1 MHDKERPQAAILRA
15 GSPRKPTFLYR
26 MLRSVVAV
34 LTLVFLTEN
43 TRSLTVESA
52 ETCRDEDLQSPVDIT
67 QPLVFKNF
75 QVGLHLR
82 NLTEIPIRKQAK
94 NLFKL
99 ETDFGS
105 VDFAGGKFK
114 VDRAF
119 FRFPSEHKIN
129 GQRMPLELQMIGT
142 DPQGAKIGLVV
153 LYYAGKNLNYFLNEM
168 SFGKGYLK
176 ELPVSSQRDKKL
188 YVAKTNISF
197 DRAFTNNGTWLM
209 YEGSD
214 TNAPCNSITWL
225 ISFDVAEVHPE
236 QLMDVP
242 EDSVPYFKTKPLK
255 NRVVYRNKHSEEEL
269 LEVIRDQ
276 EKRVNHEL
284 KKKNED
290 DIKKE
295 EARKLEALANAL
307 EKAMDSESEEVRNAR
322 KHLQAEYQKIE
333 DKKVQKKAAVRQK
346 IAKKHTDET
355 LHQRAADLR
364 YPTTLLYE
372 RILDKVKNYYK
383 KAPSCPD
390 FLEYEPPKGR
400 PWGYV
405 PPNVV
410 MSWDINKFTNSNTTK
425 VARPTIPSPAEKT
438 LVFRPL
444 FFQQKDTCGEVDALN
459 MSIWAPVPH
468 PDPIPLN
475 SPLLTKLAQIDM
487 MILDQKNKSTSE
499 VRTLIPV
506 LVKTLPNI
514 SAPSAPVTSFTMLNG
529 SELIESVPNTTD
541 AIIKL
546 PKEQI
551 TKVAPVKLV
560 RDFEVDTQAQKEL
573 EARRMKDVNNRL
585 GPNGG
590 YNVPPP
596 KPAGAPPG
604 PVDHPMPNFFNIS
617 HPEPGKLVRI
627 WPPFRPEFEEGVMP
641 MDVKYAWNP
650 IPESELVVNLQPP
663 PSPDREFRWIVY
675 CWLEGQYKTGPR
687 DRAPWIPIYVL
698 ARSDFQ
704 WSKNVI
710 PSEIPTP
717 KNLTYG
723 KDHRLPVSSIIL
735 KFEARNVKDMTTE
748 AKLLQPPKK
757 VNPEDAYLPPTRFRL
772 NLDKR
777 LNVENPLYMK
787 ALEEKYKS
795 MRGLISDRYEQKL
808 QEGTGILIE
817 TDLAWRMEQEE
828 LEQQQLEADRQQIMA
843 ARQQRLARITGTPGT
858 TIQRTVRY
866 ERVCLEHNLEVVVNR
881 RGNNYVE
888 GIYPPVFQICK
899 RWGWR
904 EYNETIMIPGTPGI
918 PQPGANNTA
927 PNSPG
932 APPVPGPA
940 PTVNLEDKAATKEE
954 KCKEYMQIVLNRRRI
969 FLTDPYDDYMQKECV
984 EIFNA
989 LKRTRLQ
996 HFRGGLGPIM
1006 RAVKDTTAKSAQ
1018 MLKNARDDA
1027 RRVNQEEAERRY
1039 QQGMN
1044 KTTTPKQLSPI
1055 KQLAQKY
1062 PSADK

>member
-1 MHDKERPQAAILRA
+1 MHDKQRPAAASSKAASIRNSGIISSLFKAIMALSSLIILVGNSA
-15 GSPRKPTFLYR
+15 
-26 MLRSVVAV
+26 
-34 LTLVFLTEN
+34 
-43 TRSLTVESA
+43 SLKVESA

-82 NLTEIPIRKQAK
+82 NLTEIPIRKQAQ

-99 ETDFGS
+99 ENDFGT

-153 LYYAGKNLNYFLNEM
+153 LYYAGRNMNYFLNEM

-176 ELPVSSQRDKKL
+176 QLPVSSQRDKKL
-188 YVAKTNISF
+188 YIAKTNMSF
-197 DRAFTNNGTWLM
+197 DKAFTNNGTWLM

-255 NRVVYRNKHSEEEL
+255 ERVVYRNKHSEEEL

-276 EKRVNHEL
+276 EKRVNQQL
-284 KKKNED
+284 KQKNED

-295 EARKLEALANAL
+295 EARKIEALAQAL
-307 EKAMDSESEEVRNAR
+307 EKAMDSESEEVRKAR
-322 KHLQAEYQKIE
+322 QRLQAEYQKVA
-333 DKKVQKKAAVRQK
+333 VQKVKKKAEIRQK
-346 IAKKHTDET
+346 VAKKHSNEA

-372 RILDKVKNYYK
+372 RILDKLQHYYDK
-383 KAPSCPD
+383 PPVCPD
-390 FLEYEPPKGR
+390 FLEYEPPSGK

-410 MSWDINKFTNSNTTK
+410 MSWDVNKFSNSNTTK
-425 VARPTIPSPAEKT
+425 VARPSMPAPAEKS

-444 FFQQKDTCGEVDALN
+444 YFQEKESCGPKQELN
-459 MSIWAPVPH
+459 ESIWAPVPH
-468 PDPIPLN
+468 PDPIPLD
-475 SPLLTKLAQIDM
+475 SPLLTRLAQIDM
-487 MILDQKNKSTSE
+487 MILDQKNKTKTE
-499 VRTLIPV
+499 VKTLIPV

-514 SAPSAPVTSFTMLNG
+514 SAPSAPVTSFMMLNG

-546 PKEQI
+546 PKEKI
-551 TKVAPVKLV
+551 TKVAPVKLL
-560 RDFEVDTQAQKEL
+560 RDFETDTQAQKEL
-573 EARRMKDVNNRL
+573 DARRIKDVNNL
-585 GPNGG
+585 PGPSGG

-596 KPAGAPPG
+596 KPAGAAPG
-604 PVDHPMPNFFNIS
+604 PAEHPMPNFFNIS
-617 HPEPGKLVRI
+617 LPESGKLMRI

-663 PSPDREFRWIVY
+663 PSPDREFRWIVL
-675 CWLEGQYKTGPR
+675 CWMEGEYKTGPR

-710 PSEIPTP
+710 PTEIPTP
-717 KNLTYG
+717 KNLTYN
-723 KDHRLPVSSIIL
+723 KDHRLPVTSIIL
-735 KFEARNVKDMTTE
+735 KFEARNIKDMTTE
-748 AKLLQPPKK
+748 PKLLQPPKK
-757 VNPEDAYLPPTRFRL
+757 VNPEDAYVAPTRFRL

-787 ALEEKYKS
+787 ALEEKYTK

-817 TDLAWRMEQEE
+817 TDLAWRVEQEE
-828 LEQQQLEADRQQIMA
+828 IEQQQLEADKQQVIA
-843 ARQQRLARITGTPGT
+843 ARQQKLSRIKGTPGS
-858 TIQRTVRY
+858 TIQRTLRY

-904 EYNETIMIPGTPGI
+904 EYNETITIPGTPGI
-918 PQPGANNTA
+918 PQPAGNITTPTA
-927 PNSPG
+927 PNTPQPST
-932 APPVPGPA
+932 PP
-940 PTVNLEDKAATKEE
+940 PTISLEDKAPTKEE

-969 FLTDPYDDYMQKECV
+969 FLSDPYDDYMQKECV
-984 EIFNA
+984 EIFNS

-1006 RAVKDTTAKSAQ
+1006 DVVKDTTAKSAQ
-1018 MLKNARDDA
+1018 MLKNAREDA

-1044 KTTTPKQLSPI
+1044 KTATPKQLSPI
-1055 KQLAQKY
+1055 KQL
-1062 PSADK
+1062 P